1 MMTNS
6 EKKLLKVKTNLMR
19 NHFGLA
25 SIMMSLEFIQD
36 ESINTMAT
44 DGKVLLYS
52 EKFIEEHDE
61 KTLSAVIIHE
71 VLHVI
76 FEHPYNRGDRNPK
89 LWNVACDY
97 CINEYVTQELH
108 MSLPANALLD
118 RQYFGMS
125 EYKIYSIL
133 DNDDEALQKAK
144 DQMTESDM
152 PQDEN
157 ADNSAD
163 TSSNAEGDQEET
175 DKYSDIPDSIGEII
189 DPTDEEGKPLD
200 EAKKQDLVK
209 VLKRNIY
216 QAEKL
221 ASFDGSSDLRG
232 IVEKININNINWLD
246 YVSVWLTDIFGEDQ
260 SYQRPDKNH
269 IHRGVYLPSTISLE
283 DGGELAVAIDTSGSV
298 CQEELNFYAS
308 VIEQLCQELNIT
320 RLRVCYCDTHVHKNK
335 DGDWWDTFDIEAGE
349 EVTLEARGFGGT
361 NFNPPFKLLNEFS
374 EDTENISAFIYFT
387 DGYGQVDIEN
397 EPDVPTLWAITTY
410 NNDIADYQKQGMP
423 FGDFVPVNISQLRI

>member
-97 CINEYVTQELH
+97 CINEYVISELH

-152 PQDEN
+152 PQDED
-157 ADNSAD
+157 AENSA
-163 TSSNAEGDQEET
+163 
-175 DKYSDIPDSIGEII
+175 
-189 DPTDEEGKPLD
+189 
-200 EAKKQDLVK
+200 
-209 VLKRNIY
+209 
-216 QAEKL
+216 
-221 ASFDGSSDLRG
+221 
-232 IVEKININNINWLD
+232 
-246 YVSVWLTDIFGEDQ
+246 
-260 SYQRPDKNH
+260 
-269 IHRGVYLPSTISLE
+269 
-283 DGGELAVAIDTSGSV
+283 ELWEHSPRA
-298 CQEELNFYAS
+298 
-308 VIEQLCQELNIT
+308 
-320 RLRVCYCDTHVHKNK
+320 
-335 DGDWWDTFDIEAGE
+335 
-349 EVTLEARGFGGT
+349 
-361 NFNPPFKLLNEFS
+361 
-374 EDTENISAFIYFT
+374 
-387 DGYGQVDIEN
+387 
-397 EPDVPTLWAITTY
+397 
-410 NNDIADYQKQGMP
+410 
-423 FGDFVPVNISQLRI
+423 